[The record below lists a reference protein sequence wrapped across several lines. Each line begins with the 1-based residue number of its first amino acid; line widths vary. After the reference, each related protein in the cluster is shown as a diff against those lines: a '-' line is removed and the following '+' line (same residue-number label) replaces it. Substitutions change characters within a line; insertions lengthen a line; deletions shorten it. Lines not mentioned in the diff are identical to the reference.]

1 MNARTGWPRARGLWG
16 VLCEAS
22 EGSISSSCLPAGPQT
37 LPPEN
42 QSPERSV
49 PGASFEVERPWRVAL
64 CTDTEPPAAV
74 AGWQALRGGV
84 QVLGAAVP
92 GCRFQ
97 LHSLKQAFVLPL
109 LFPHPVAAWQ
119 PRKLLTATG
128 LPCVPCFRTKR
139 MTSPRH

>member
-22 EGSISSSCLPAGPQT
+22 ESSISSSCLPAGPQT
-37 LPPEN
+37 LPLEN
-42 QSPERSV
+42 QSPECPV

-74 AGWQALRGGV
+74 TGW

-97 LHSLKQAFVLPL
+97 LYSLKQVSVLPL
-109 LFPHPVAAWQ
+109 CFPHPVAAWH

-128 LPCVPCFRTKR
+128 LPCVP
-139 MTSPRH
+139 

>member
-1 MNARTGWPRARGLWG
+1 MNARTGWPRAGGLWG

-42 QSPERSV
+42 QSPERPV

-74 AGWQALRGGV
+74 TGW

-97 LHSLKQAFVLPL
+97 LYSLKQVSVLPL
-109 LFPHPVAAWQ
+109 CFPHPVAAWQ

-128 LPCVPCFRTKR
+128 LPCVPWFRTKR